1 MLSFMKDHST
11 CNSQGQLQIMLKGQ
25 LHCHDVC
32 KILLWSVEYIL
43 NQSTANFGQIS
54 NLIEIVLVGRAPG

>member
-1 MLSFMKDHST
+1 MCFTDHNGILHMSR
-11 CNSQGQLQIMLKGQ
+11 Q
-25 LHCHDVC
+25 LHCRDVC

-54 NLIEIVLVGRAPG
+54 NSIEIALMGRVPDCKLEW